1 MSKKS
6 NKKKVV
12 VTTSK
17 SNASDAE
24 KRTISPTVSNRKT
37 STVAV
42 DKNEALIFGRE
53 NYIYMGVGAALITLG
68 LLLMSGGSMPDPNT
82 WDPDIIY
89 GFRRTVLAPI
99 VILAGIAVEIYAIFK

>member
-12 VTTSK
+12 VTK
-17 SNASDAE
+17 SNTSDVE

-42 DKNEALIFGRE
+42 GKSEAFIFGKE

-68 LLLMSGGSMPDPNT
+68 MLLMSGGSMPDPNT